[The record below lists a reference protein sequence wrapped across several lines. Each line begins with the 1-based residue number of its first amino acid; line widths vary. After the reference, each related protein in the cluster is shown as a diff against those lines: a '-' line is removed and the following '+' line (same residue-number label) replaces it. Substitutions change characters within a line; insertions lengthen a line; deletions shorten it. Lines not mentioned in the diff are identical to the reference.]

1 MMALGVRL
9 VPRPAGWKRGTV
21 RRAAS
26 EETDL
31 FFQVIPLPEGEA
43 IELLDG
49 HPENTEELLL
59 REVPLQGERQPQSE
73 REREQRRHLSF
84 FTLHRPHA
92 ASKTTQGRRASKSL
106 LTKLPNIKYDSSVVV
121 LNNQRSII

>member
-1 MMALGVRL
+1 MMTLGVHL
-9 VPRPAGWKRGTV
+9 VWCPAGWKRGTLG
-21 RRAAS
+21 RAAS

-31 FFQVIPLPEGEA
+31 FFQVVPLPEGEA

-49 HPENTEELLL
+49 HPENAEELLL

-73 REREQRRHLSF
+73 RGREREQRRHLSF

-92 ASKTTQGRRASKSL
+92 ASKTTDAFFKGRRASKEFI
-106 LTKLPNIKYDSSVVV
+106 NEAAKY
-121 LNNQRSII
+121 

>member
-9 VPRPAGWKRGTV
+9 VPCPSGWKRGTV

-26 EETDL
+26 EETDP
-31 FFQVIPLPEGEA
+31 FFQVVPLPEGEA

-49 HPENTEELLL
+49 HPENAEELLL

-73 REREQRRHLSF
+73 REREQRRHF
-84 FTLHRPHA
+84 FHPDRPHA
-92 ASKTTQGRRASKSL
+92 ASKTTRRIFPRLSS
-106 LTKLPNIKYDSSVVV
+106 IKEFINEAAKY
-121 LNNQRSII
+121 